1 MPDTIIEGIFLSF
14 FFIGTFFAALFTVW
28 LIAMD
33 WR

>member
-1 MPDTIIEGIFLSF
+1 MQDTIIEALFLSF
-14 FFIGTFFAALFTVW
+14 FFIGTFFAVLFTVW